1 MLWQKQCSSIN
12 IFTFLRSYSL
22 HLPYKSSNMI
32 ILFSNF
38 NRFQFSNIQD
48 TGGKKLPYQPSP
60 VTSTNVRIIPKNFM
74 TFIFNHFATLIYN
87 FKAIS
92 SASPKILSL
101 KQDNQDNN
109 GLSGQILVK
118 LRLSQS
124 IKPIISCLLI
134 RN

>member
-1 MLWQKQCSSIN
+1 
-12 IFTFLRSYSL
+12 
-22 HLPYKSSNMI
+22 MI

-74 TFIFNHFATLIYN
+74 TFIFNPFATLIYN

-101 KQDNQDNN
+101 QQDNQDNN